1 MVTLADV
8 GRIAGVSTA
17 TVSHVLNQTRY
28 VSDETKERVY
38 AALDE
43 TGYQLN
49 PFARALRKDA
59 SDLVGFVVS
68 DLANPYSME
77 IMKGIEAGTRASH
90 RTLVVANTDDDPQ
103 LELESFQAFGRNRVA
118 GIITALSAE
127 SSPKSLAYLEKADFP
142 VVLVD
147 TPSSDPLDQV
157 IVDGRGPS
165 RTVVEHLIDLGHTRI
180 AVMAGQESNV
190 NNRER
195 VAGWADAMK
204 NHGLNA
210 SRSLVRYS
218 GHDTQRTCDQARKL
232 LTAAEPPTAIFA
244 TSNRV
249 TEGLLETV
257 GTLGLTMPDD
267 LAVVVFDE
275 PPFANLIQPRLTC
288 IAQPTFDIGTEA
300 VRLMTER
307 IKDRYLPPN
316 RVVLEPTIRH
326 GGSCCSKDF
335 TDSSGGDI
343 TG

>member
-49 PFARALRKDA
+49 PFARALRKDT

-103 LELESFQAFGRNRVA
+103 LELDSFEAFGRNRVA
-118 GIITALSAE
+118 GLITALSAE
-127 SSPKSLAYLEKADFP
+127 SSPKSLDYLKKAEFP

-147 TPSSDPLDQV
+147 TPTTEPFDQV
-157 IVDGRGPS
+157 IVNGRDPS
-165 RTVVEHLIDLGHTRI
+165 RTVVEHLIELGHSRI
-180 AVMAGQESNV
+180 AVMAGQESNA

-195 VAGWADAMK
+195 VAGWTNAMQA
-204 NHGLNA
+204 HGLNCSA
-210 SRSLVRYS
+210 SLIHYS
-218 GHDTQRTCDQARKL
+218 GRDTQRTRDQAREL
-232 LTAAEPPTAIFA
+232 LTSAEPPTAIFA

-249 TEGLLETV
+249 AEGLLETV
-257 GTLGLTMPDD
+257 GELGLRMPDD
-267 LAVVVFDE
+267 LSVVVFDE

-288 IAQPTFDIGTEA
+288 IAQPTLEIGTEA
-300 VRLMTER
+300 VRLMMER
-307 IKDRYLPPN
+307 ITDRDLPPN
-316 RVVLEPTIRH
+316 RVVLEPTIQH
-326 GGSCCSKDF
+326 GGSCCHGPF
-335 TDSSGGDI
+335 
-343 TG
+343 